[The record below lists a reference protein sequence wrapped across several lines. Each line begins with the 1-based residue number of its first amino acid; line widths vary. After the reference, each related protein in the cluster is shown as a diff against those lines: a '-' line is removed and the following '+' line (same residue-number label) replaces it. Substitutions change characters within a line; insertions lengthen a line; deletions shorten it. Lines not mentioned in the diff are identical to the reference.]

1 MTRTPGVDAVD
12 RRIVTALQHDGR
24 RPFTSIA
31 KELGLSEAAVR
42 QRVARLQAAG
52 IMQVVAVAD
61 PMTLGYRAMAMVA
74 ISVDGRAL
82 KQVAEAVRRL
92 PEVSYLVLTAG
103 SFDMLAEVVCEDN
116 DHLLRLLSE
125 DLAGIEG
132 VRETETFMYLRLLK
146 EAYTWSVAPADGAPA
161 EADAG

>member
-1 MTRTPGVDAVD
+1 MARTAGVDPVD
-12 RRIVTALQHDGR
+12 RRIVAALQRDGR

-61 PMTLGYRAMAMVA
+61 PMTLGYTAMAMVA

-82 KQVAEAVRRL
+82 KQVAEAVERL

-103 SFDMLAEVVCEDN
+103 SFDMLAEVVCKDN

-132 VRETETFMYLRLLK
+132 VRETETFMYLRLVK
-146 EAYTWSVAPADGAPA
+146 EAYTWSLTPAAS
-161 EADAG
+161 ADAG

>member
-1 MTRTPGVDAVD
+1 MSRTARVDQVD
-12 RRIVTALQHDGR
+12 RRIVAALQRDGR
-24 RPFTSIA
+24 RSFTSIA

-42 QRVARLQAAG
+42 QRVARLQATG

-61 PMTLGYRAMAMVA
+61 PMTLGYKAMAMVA
-74 ISVDGRAL
+74 ISVDGSAR
-82 KQVAEAVRRL
+82 KQVAEAVARL

-132 VRETETFMYLRLLK
+132 VRDTETFMYLRLLK
-146 EAYTWSVAPADGAPA
+146 EAYTWSVDPEAT
-161 EADAG
+161 ADAG

>member
-1 MTRTPGVDAVD
+1 MPRSARVDALD
-12 RRIVTALQHDGR
+12 RRIVAALQRDGR
-24 RPFTSIA
+24 RPFTSIGR
-31 KELGLSEAAVR
+31 ELGISEAAVR

-61 PMTLGYRAMAMVA
+61 PMALGYQAIAMVA
-74 ISVDGRAL
+74 ISVDGRARR
-82 KQVAEAVRRL
+82 QVAEAVERL

-132 VRETETFMYLRLLK
+132 VRRTETFMYLRLLK
-146 EAYTWSVAPADGAPA
+146 EAYTWSVAPEEAAADTG
-161 EADAG
+161 

>member
-1 MTRTPGVDAVD
+1 MTKPAGIDATD
-12 RRIVTALQHDGR
+12 RRIVAALQRDGR

-31 KELGLSEAAVR
+31 RDVRLSEAAVR

-52 IMQVVAVAD
+52 ILQVVAVTD
-61 PMTLGYRAMAMVA
+61 PMRLGYRAMAMVG

-82 KQVAEAVRRL
+82 ARVADAVRRL

-103 SFDMLAEVVCEDN
+103 AFDMLAEVVCTDN
-116 DHLLRLLSE
+116 DHLLRVLSE

-132 VRETETFMYLRLLK
+132 VRETEAFVYLRLLK
-146 EAYTWSVAPADGAPA
+146 EAYTWSVEEGTAAP
-161 EADAG
+161 

>member
-1 MTRTPGVDAVD
+1 MPRTARVDAVD
-12 RRIVTALQHDGR
+12 RRIVAALQRDGR
-24 RPFTSIA
+24 RPFTSIGR
-31 KELGLSEAAVR
+31 ELGLSEAAVR

-61 PMTLGYRAMAMVA
+61 PMTLGYQAIAMVG
-74 ISVDGRAL
+74 ISVDGRARR
-82 KQVAEAVRRL
+82 QVAEAVGRL

-116 DHLLRLLSE
+116 DHLLRLLSD

-132 VRETETFMYLRLLK
+132 VRDTETFMYLRLLK
-146 EAYTWSVAPADGAPA
+146 EAYTWSVAPEA
-161 EADAG
+161 EADADAG